1 MEPFSKVA
9 IGDALRTHLG
19 NILREID
26 GLETDYVLK
35 ASPTELERHFMEN
48 AGVKPLVLYIDQ
60 QNIERQSGTKVDV
73 SGDYRR
79 VARRGERVEVQGTRI
94 EVAILF
100 EGDPNLWEF
109 RPSRYTLGGYP
120 EIVVRDDSIL
130 LALTFPDDTADATG
144 WKKEIDR
151 RIASLAAAVATL
163 HSDVTQFN
171 AELPAKIAEALARR
185 RKKALDVSKAI
196 EGLGIPMK
204 RAAGSPAYVVP
215 VQRRKTP
222 ISRPL
227 VSTDKYEPE
236 PVLEESEYQHILSV
250 TRSMSLVMERNPK
263 TFALL
268 EEEDIRN
275 HFLLQLNGQY
285 EGGATGETF
294 NAGGKTDILI
304 RGGDRNVFIA
314 ECKFWQGPKSFDEAV
329 AQLLGY
335 LSWRDSKCALLVFN
349 RTRDSSAVG
358 EKMHE
363 VMKAREEFT
372 RCVSNPPGGDARYIF
387 VKKSDPGREIIVTTQ
402 LFDVP
407 GDPAKA
413 GSGQP

>member
-1 MEPFSKVA
+1 
-9 IGDALRTHLG
+9 
-19 NILREID
+19 
-26 GLETDYVLK
+26 
-35 ASPTELERHFMEN
+35 
-48 AGVKPLVLYIDQ
+48 
-60 QNIERQSGTKVDV
+60 
-73 SGDYRR
+73 
-79 VARRGERVEVQGTRI
+79 
-94 EVAILF
+94 
-100 EGDPNLWEF
+100 
-109 RPSRYTLGGYP
+109 
-120 EIVVRDDSIL
+120 
-130 LALTFPDDTADATG
+130 
-144 WKKEIDR
+144 
-151 RIASLAAAVATL
+151 
-163 HSDVTQFN
+163 
-171 AELPAKIAEALARR
+171 
-185 RKKALDVSKAI
+185 
-196 EGLGIPMK
+196 
-204 RAAGSPAYVVP
+204 
-215 VQRRKTP
+215 
-222 ISRPL
+222 
-227 VSTDKYEPE
+227 
-236 PVLEESEYQHILSV
+236 
-250 TRSMSLVMERNPK
+250 
-263 TFALL
+263 
-268 EEEDIRN
+268 
-275 HFLLQLNGQY
+275 LQLNGQY